1 MGPRPSL
8 VPKAGDLL
16 VCAPCHTDDITRR
29 EAADAAREQAAMQPA
44 PEGDRGQE
52 PGKARRG
59 LFRRRG

>member
-1 MGPRPSL
+1 M
-8 VPKAGDLL
+8 
-16 VCAPCHTDDITRR
+16 CAPCHTDDITRR